1 MGAFLREGEMLFG
14 MEEIGRVEKI
24 FFMERPHM
32 KKWKT
37 LSSQYFYKT
46 PFGNLRKDKCELPNG
61 VVINDYFINEYA
73 DWVNAIVITQENK
86 IVLVEQYR
94 YAGNDIFFEI
104 PAGKIEENESY
115 EEGILREVREETGFT
130 SMTRPIKLGEFM
142 VNPATQNNKVITYLI
157 MDAFKEFE
165 QDLDDT
171 EDINVHLFDYDNLGD
186 LLRTNQIKTQLFT
199 AYAYFMAKDFF
210 AEKLLKNNP
219 C

>member
-1 MGAFLREGEMLFG
+1 
-14 MEEIGRVEKI
+14 
-24 FFMERPHM
+24 M

-37 LSSQYFYKT
+37 ISSEYFYKT

-61 VVINDYFINEYA
+61 MVIDDYYINEYSN
-73 DWVNAIVITQENK
+73 WVNAIVVTQENK

-104 PAGKIEENESY
+104 PAGTIEENESY

-165 QDLDDT
+165 QDLDET
-171 EDINVHLFDYDNLGD
+171 ENINVHLFDYDNLGD

-199 AYAYFMAKDFF
+199 ANAYFMAKDFL
-210 AEKLLKNNP
+210 AEKLLNNK
-219 C
+219 

>member
-210 AEKLLKNNP
+210 AKKLLKNNP